1 MPADTAHEQTQ
12 EGTWESASA
21 EDDTPMADAG
31 SDLTNAEQ
39 AIPLNDAAFLAGV
52 SVQALRQ
59 RIKRGTLLGAEVI
72 DNRGQRVAGVQLSS
86 LRVAFPNLDL
96 SGLGAMRSNVLVDE
110 AWDLEADLERGGMA
124 PGGEQDASAPVQRV
138 FEDRQVSEWR
148 VSPWSIGLV
157 VALAAVA
164 MAGLMTG
171 AKEARAATRSLENAQ
186 ERESMLMEQLRNIRS
201 ERNEVREELKALQL
215 TIRR

>member
-1 MPADTAHEQTQ
+1 
-12 EGTWESASA
+12 
-21 EDDTPMADAG
+21 MADAG

-164 MAGLMTG
+164 LAGLMTG

>member
-164 MAGLMTG
+164 LAGLMTG